1 MDRST
6 SANRYRGFSFVE
18 LLVVVGMLT
27 ILLAILLPY
36 FATAREAERRVRCEK
51 NLGAIMAALTAYA
64 GANHGLYPAVAYDA
78 AHTPDGYTA
87 YTGADSPDPFAKNTT
102 VAPNDVTAALWL
114 LLREHL
120 VAGGPAVFICP
131 SSGNSPDPVRTN
143 GREVDPDHRSNFT
156 DGTHLSYS
164 YSSPYSSAPGYQMDD
179 TCPADF
185 ALMADKN
192 PGVAPDKDRD
202 VTGPPYNADPFALA
216 QANSLN
222 HGRGGQNV
230 LYADGHVSFQPT
242 PYCGVGNADQRDNI
256 YTALSPI
263 PLTPGNRPPAY
274 SNGYCS
280 RNVGP
285 SWKSDSYLVPVEGD

>member
-1 MDRST
+1 M
-6 SANRYRGFSFVE
+6 NRNRGFSFVE

-36 FATAREAERRVRCEK
+36 FTAARESERRMICMK
-51 NLGAIMAALTAYA
+51 NLETIMAAMTFYA
-64 GANHGLYPAVAYDA
+64 SNNHGLYPSVAYDA
-78 AHTPDGYTA
+78 AHDPNGYTA

-102 VAPNDVTAALWL
+102 VSPNDVTAAMWL
-114 LLREHL
+114 LVREHE
-120 VAGGPAVFICP
+120 VKAAAFICP
-131 SSGNSPDPVRTN
+131 SSGDTPDPCRTG
-143 GREVDPDHRSNFT
+143 GREVDPDRRSNFT
-156 DGTHLSYS
+156 DGSHLSYS

-192 PGVAPDKDRD
+192 PGVDPAKDCD
-202 VTGPPYNADPFALA
+202 VTGPAYNADPFALSV
-216 QANSLN
+216 ANSLN
-222 HGRGGQNV
+222 HGRAGQNV

-242 PYCGVGNADQRDNI
+242 PYCGYGNADQRDNI

-263 PLTPGNRPPAY
+263 PLTPGNRPPGY

-285 SWKSDSYLVPVEGD
+285 SWKYDSYLVPTAED